1 MLQSYTQS
9 IFERFKLN
17 LDIVG
22 VTGSSPVVSIPKTRP
37 QSRFCCFYNQ
47 TPRFCLLN

>member
-1 MLQSYTQS
+1 MLKSYTQS

-17 LDIVG
+17 LDMVG
-22 VTGSSPVVSIPKTRP
+22 VTCSSPVVSIPKTRP

-47 TPRFCLLN
+47 TPRFGLLN